1 MDIDRS
7 RIMKGNGYFYNNT
20 RRISPS
26 KKSRRIRKWLNRSQ
40 KKEERKWL
48 LVEPNQVTSS
58 VSCSVFPTQAPGSSG
73 NMELPRL
80 RRSPPALPD
89 HLLEEIFSRLPP
101 SEPSCLL
108 RACLV
113 CKHWRDIISAP
124 SFLRHL
130 HAHRRAPKMLGF
142 LQHSEG
148 DENLPVYV
156 PTSPF
161 SFPVPDPRAWHVLGY
176 RHGRAV
182 FVSDTTDRELLV
194 WEPFTGN
201 RWNVPVP
208 AELKIGHS
216 NATVLCTAEGCDHLN
231 CHGGP
236 FRVVLVFT
244 SPFEEET
251 EWLTSAAVYSSE
263 TGAWGE
269 VALALPW
276 RDGFSLLCENPG
288 LLVGNSLLYFLY
300 LDGHILE
307 YNLAEHVLNVINPPE
322 PDNDAAFSQRVM
334 LVQAEDGGLGIAKA
348 DDGGWNHLYLWSRKV
363 SEGGDAEWVECPFM
377 YLGDSLPFAARSSSS
392 RITVFLMGFVEGANT
407 ILVSTV
413 DGFFSIEL
421 QSKRGR
427 KMCKDR
433 CRAYPLVPVVSSY
446 SILRVPQVE
455 HDSLGSPDFNGES
468 DDEEWEWEA
477 LRQAESLFYSG
488 SMAIKEG
495 DFVAAVDCL
504 SRVLAI
510 RVAHYGELAPECAS
524 VYYKYGCALLWKA
537 QKATNPLGNLPKKGT
552 ISKAH
557 SEEWENSNG
566 EDQEDR
572 KGDNEMAGAG
582 DVSDVDLA
590 GKMLDTARI
599 IMEKTADNTVEI
611 SRILS
616 ALTEVSME
624 KRKRGIN

>member
-1 MDIDRS
+1 M
-7 RIMKGNGYFYNNT
+7 
-20 RRISPS
+20 
-26 KKSRRIRKWLNRSQ
+26 
-40 KKEERKWL
+40 
-48 LVEPNQVTSS
+48 
-58 VSCSVFPTQAPGSSG
+58 A
-73 NMELPRL
+73 LPRH

-101 SEPSCLL
+101 DEPSCLL

-130 HAHRRAPKMLGF
+130 HAHRRAPNMLGF

-156 PTSPF
+156 PTSPY
-161 SFPVPDPRAWHVLGY
+161 SFPVPDPRDWHVLGY

-182 FVSDTTDRELLV
+182 FVSETTDRELLV

-201 RWNVPVP
+201 RWSVPVP
-208 AELKIGHS
+208 AELNIGHS
-216 NATVLCTAEGCDHLN
+216 NATVLCAAEGCDHLN

-236 FRVVLVFT
+236 FRIVLVFT
-244 SPFEEET
+244 TPFDEET
-251 EWLTSAAVYSSE
+251 EWVTSACQYSSE

-300 LDGHILE
+300 LDGHTLE

-322 PDNDAAFSQRVM
+322 PDFGAAAFSQRVM
-334 LVQAEDGGLGIAKA
+334 LVQAEDGGLGIALA
-348 DDGGWNHLYLWSRKV
+348 DDNGFNHLYLWSRKV
-363 SEGGDAEWVECPFM
+363 SEGGDAEWVECPVM

-392 RITVFLMGFVEGANT
+392 RIIAFLMGFVEGANT
-407 ILVSTV
+407 ILVSTD

-455 HDSLGSPDFNGES
+455 HDGLGSPDFNGES

-477 LRQAESLFYSG
+477 LRQAESLFYRG
-488 SMAIKEG
+488 SRAIKEG

-510 RVAHYGELAPECAS
+510 RVAHYGELAAECAS

-537 QKATNPLGNLPKKGT
+537 QKATNPLANVPKKGT
-552 ISKAH
+552 ISKART
-557 SEEWENSNG
+557 EERIS
-566 EDQEDR
+566 
-572 KGDNEMAGAG
+572 
-582 DVSDVDLA
+582 LCLYP
-590 GKMLDTARI
+590 LDSHI
-599 IMEKTADNTVEI
+599 
-611 SRILS
+611 
-616 ALTEVSME
+616 
-624 KRKRGIN
+624 